1 MSPRALLYDPEL
13 RPARDLYD
21 VLDDLL
27 RADPSAVVTA
37 SQLATV
43 LGVSD
48 RHVRRLAARLEA
60 AGWLARGPQ
69 VGRSSGSTWT
79 PLRRPRPVSRPDL
92 DARPGTLKAGPGCP
106 PSPRDSLV
114 RNRAGEEAEAAAA
127 APAPWCGRCDSAGYR
142 FVVDELGLNPRR
154 CPACHPASTMPA
166 PF

>member
-27 RADPSAVVTA
+27 RADPQGAFTA
-37 SQLATV
+37 GQLAAV
-43 LGVSD
+43 LGVH
-48 RHVRRLAARLEA
+48 RATVQRWAALLEQR
-60 AGWLARGPQ
+60 GWLERGPQ
-69 VGRSSGSTWT
+69 VGQHGGATYR
-79 PLRRPRPVSRPDL
+79 PLRRPRSRTDATPGPREVSHGC
-92 DARPGTLKAGPGCP
+92 DA
-106 PSPRDSLV
+106 SPRDALV
-114 RNRAGEEAEAAAA
+114 RNRAGEEAEADAA

-154 CPACHPASTMPA
+154 CPACHPSSTMPA